1 MGKTFP
7 FIKQPDAMDCGVCC
21 LKMIASYYN
30 RNYHIETLRHYTS
43 ANIDGVSL
51 LGISKAAEHIGL
63 KTMGGLISIKN
74 LISKG
79 LLPCILHWGQN
90 HFVVLY
96 KIKAS
101 KKETFFYIADPGK
114 GLLKYKLGEFIK
126 YWESTKRNDEELGV
140 ALFMEPTEMF
150 YSNKGEV
157 ISHKGKVEFLYDYLK
172 KYKQYFIQLSLGLII
187 GSLLQLLFPF
197 LTQAI
202 VDIGIEDKDIAFI
215 WIILL
220 AQFTLLFGQFSIDFI
235 RRRILLHIST
245 RINISLIS
253 DFFIK
258 LMRLPMKFFDTKL
271 LGDLLQR
278 IEDHRRV
285 QDFLTAQT
293 LNVIFSVC
301 SLLVLGII
309 LAIYNIK
316 IFLAFLCGGTIYAIW
331 ILFFLKRRRV
341 LDYRLFEQSAKERN
355 ATYQLITAMQE
366 IKLQNYEVVK
376 RWEWEDIQADKFDID
391 LQALSLSQM
400 QETGSILINE
410 SKNIVITAMTAIA
423 VINGGMSLGMMLAV
437 QFIIGQLNSPVEQL
451 MNFIYRWQDVS
462 ISLDRMS
469 EIHNKKEE
477 ENTNR
482 TIHTLDTDCTNNI
495 IIENLSF
502 RYDENSNNDVIK
514 NINLCI
520 PEGKTTAIVGAS
532 GSGKTTLIK
541 LLLGY
546 YEPKSGRIMVGNH
559 NLSNFNLSWWRSL
572 CGTVMQD
579 GYIFSESIARNIAT
593 SDQFID
599 TEKLQK
605 ASQIANIDDYIKKLP
620 LQYNTLIGQDGQGL
634 SQGQK
639 QRILIA
645 RAVYKNPLFLFLDEA
660 TNALDANNER
670 MIINELERFYKGKT
684 VIVVAHRLS
693 TVKNADNI
701 VVLNNGTI
709 AEMGTHNELIAKEGL
724 YYNLIKNQLELG
736 N

>member
-1 MGKTFP
+1 
-7 FIKQPDAMDCGVCC
+7 
-21 LKMIASYYN
+21 
-30 RNYHIETLRHYTS
+30 
-43 ANIDGVSL
+43 
-51 LGISKAAEHIGL
+51 
-63 KTMGGLISIKN
+63 
-74 LISKG
+74 
-79 LLPCILHWGQN
+79 
-90 HFVVLY
+90 
-96 KIKAS
+96 
-101 KKETFFYIADPGK
+101 
-114 GLLKYKLGEFIK
+114 
-126 YWESTKRNDEELGV
+126 
-140 ALFMEPTEMF
+140 
-150 YSNKGEV
+150 
-157 ISHKGKVEFLYDYLK
+157 
-172 KYKQYFIQLSLGLII
+172 
-187 GSLLQLLFPF
+187 
-197 LTQAI
+197 
-202 VDIGIEDKDIAFI
+202 
-215 WIILL
+215 
-220 AQFTLLFGQFSIDFI
+220 
-235 RRRILLHIST
+235 
-245 RINISLIS
+245 
-253 DFFIK
+253 
-258 LMRLPMKFFDTKL
+258 MKFFDTKL

-546 YEPKSGRIMVGNH
+546 YEPQSGRIMVGNH